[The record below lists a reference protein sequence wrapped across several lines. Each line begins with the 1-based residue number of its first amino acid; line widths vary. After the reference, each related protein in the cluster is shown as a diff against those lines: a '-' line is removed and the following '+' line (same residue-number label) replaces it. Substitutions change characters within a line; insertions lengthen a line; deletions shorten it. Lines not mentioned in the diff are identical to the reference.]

1 MRDLGNKSSDTQKVF
16 LLSLGQLVNSDIN
29 KSLSAFTKL
38 VNEGDSLLG
47 FALSHAFRDVS
58 FPLHINRVL
67 RLSFTCLSVAW
78 RVIKTHSPF
87 VAKFASCL
95 KSGYSFIS
103 YPLVYLFVY
112 NAFLVDKS
120 HFKTIEQYRSGAIDS
135 FETFK
140 KKMCAQLWQNP
151 NHISDESFKTAWNAM
166 CKLTQSVQNDL
177 RRVINMQ
184 KERAFVMI
192 ILCDTNP
199 THYDYIQE
207 QLKTSGLNLNTESYI
222 WRVSYKSPSVKNL
235 ASSAIAIHSFD
246 QPGVCIVSLHNR
258 ITKSNDVN
266 LSNAE
271 FNYAPY
277 DTAQSGAT
285 LSFIIRSELGLPNV
299 LDKYVRKRSMSQEYK
314 EDGISLL
321 G

>member
-1 MRDLGNKSSDTQKVF
+1 MRDFSIKSSDTQKVF

-47 FALSHAFRDVS
+47 FALSHAFKGVA
-58 FPLHINRVL
+58 FPPHITRTL

-120 HFKTIEQYRSGAIDS
+120 HFKTIEQYKSGAIDS
-135 FETFK
+135 FEAFK

-151 NHISDESFKTAWNAM
+151 NHIPDESFKAAWNAM
-166 CKLTQSVQNDL
+166 CKLSQSVQDDL
-177 RRVINMQ
+177 RRIINMQ
-184 KERAFVMI
+184 KEQTFVMI
-192 ILCDTNP
+192 ILCNTNP
-199 THYDYIQE
+199 THFDYIQE
-207 QLKTSGLNLNTESYI
+207 QLKASELNLKTEWYI
-222 WRVSYKSPSVKNL
+222 WIDYDESLSVKNL
-235 ASSAIAIHSFD
+235 ASSAIALNNFD
-246 QPGVCIVSLHNR
+246 QKGVCIVSLHNR
-258 ITKSNDVN
+258 ITKAKDVN

-271 FNYAPY
+271 FNYIPY
-277 DTAQSGAT
+277 DTSQSGGT
-285 LSFIIRSELGLPNV
+285 LSFIIRSELDLPNV
-299 LDKYVRKRSMSQEYK
+299 LDKYVRRRSLSLESK
-314 EDGISLL
+314 EEGVSLL